1 MTDRHSIRPRVVG
14 RRALL
19 VAVAG
24 GLLVAPRAVAV
35 AQSTPAAGSAPAL
48 PEPGPLPTVAPRDG
62 GPLPVVT
69 TIGILADMVRHVGGE
84 RVAVDSLLP
93 ANVDPHEF
101 EPTPQ
106 DVVKAEAAKLIVQH
120 GLGLDHWAE
129 VIIASA
135 DSGAPVVTA
144 TDGIATLTAGG
155 GGAPDPHVWF
165 DPRRAKVMI
174 ENIAKGL
181 AAADPAGEAAY
192 RTRSDAYQAE
202 LAALDTAIAAAIET
216 IPPERRKLVTSHD
229 ALAYYADRYGLTI
242 VGTVIPGLDTS
253 AEPSASELAKLVAA
267 VSAQHVP
274 AIFAENTTSPAL
286 SERVAAEAGVHVVD
300 TLYTDSLGPAGS
312 GADTY
317 LGLLRTDT
325 EIIVGALR

>member
-1 MTDRHSIRPRVVG
+1 MTDRHSDRPAAIG

-19 VAVAG
+19 AAAAGILLAVRRTGA
-24 GLLVAPRAVAV
+24 A
-35 AQSTPAAGSAPAL
+35 AQSTPTAVSAPTL

-106 DVVKAEAAKLIVQH
+106 DVVRAESAKLIVQH

-144 TDGIATLTAGG
+144 TDGIATLSAGQG
-155 GGAPDPHVWF
+155 GVPDPHVWF

-174 ENIAKGL
+174 ENIANGL
-181 AAADPAGEAAY
+181 IAADPAGEAAY
-192 RTRSDAYQAE
+192 RARSDAYQAE
-202 LAALDTAIAAAIET
+202 LAALDTAIAAAVDT
-216 IPPERRKLVTSHD
+216 IPPARRKLVTSHD
-229 ALAYYADRYGLTI
+229 ALGYYADRYGLTI

-253 AEPSASELAKLVAA
+253 AEPSAAELTKLIATIKE
-267 VSAQHVP
+267 QQVP

-286 SERVAAEAGVHVVD
+286 SERLAAEAGVRVVD

>member
-1 MTDRHSIRPRVVG
+1 MTDRHPDRPRAVG

-19 VAVAG
+19 VAVTVS
-24 GLLVAPRAVAV
+24 LLAVPRAVAV
-35 AQSTPAAGSAPAL
+35 AQSTPAAGGGPDL

-106 DVVKAEAAKLIVQH
+106 DVVKAESAKLIVQH

-144 TDGIATLTAGG
+144 TDGIATLTAGQD
-155 GGAPDPHVWF
+155 GAPDPHVWF

-174 ENIAKGL
+174 ENITKGL
-181 AAADPAGEAAY
+181 VAADPAGETAY

-202 LAALDTAIAAAIET
+202 LAALDAAIAAAVAT
-216 IPPERRKLVTSHD
+216 IPPGRRKLVTSHD

-253 AEPSASELAKLVAA
+253 AEPSASELAKLVAEIQ
-267 VSAQHVP
+267 AQHVP

>member
-1 MTDRHSIRPRVVG
+1 MTDRHPDRPRAVG

-19 VAVAG
+19 VAVTVS
-24 GLLVAPRAVAV
+24 LLAVPRAVAV
-35 AQSTPAAGSAPAL
+35 AQSTPAAGGGPDL

-69 TIGILADMVRHVGGE
+69 TIGILADMVRHVGGG

-106 DVVKAEAAKLIVQH
+106 DVVKAESAKLIVQH

-144 TDGIATLTAGG
+144 TDGIATLTAGQD
-155 GGAPDPHVWF
+155 GAPDPHVWF

-174 ENIAKGL
+174 ENITKGL
-181 AAADPAGEAAY
+181 VAADPAGETAY

-202 LAALDTAIAAAIET
+202 LAALDAAIAAAVAT
-216 IPPERRKLVTSHD
+216 IPPGRRKLVTSHD
-229 ALAYYADRYGLTI
+229 SLGYYADRYGLTI

-253 AEPSASELAKLVAA
+253 AEPSASELFKLFGDLQAL
-267 VSAQHVP
+267 HFP
-274 AIFAENTTSPAL
+274 AT
-286 SERVAAEAGVHVVD
+286 
-300 TLYTDSLGPAGS
+300 
-312 GADTY
+312 
-317 LGLLRTDT
+317 
-325 EIIVGALR
+325 

>member
-1 MTDRHSIRPRVVG
+1 MTDRHPDRPRAVG

-19 VAVAG
+19 VAVTVS
-24 GLLVAPRAVAV
+24 LLAVPRAVAV
-35 AQSTPAAGSAPAL
+35 AQSTPAAGGGPDL

-106 DVVKAEAAKLIVQH
+106 DVVKAESAKLIVQH

-144 TDGIATLTAGG
+144 TDGIATLTAGQD
-155 GGAPDPHVWF
+155 GAPDPHVWF

-174 ENIAKGL
+174 ENITKGL
-181 AAADPAGEAAY
+181 VAADPAGETAY

-202 LAALDTAIAAAIET
+202 LAALDAAIAAAVAT
-216 IPPERRKLVTSHD
+216 IPPGRRKLVTSHD
-229 ALAYYADRYGLTI
+229 SLGYYADRYGLTI

-253 AEPSASELAKLVAA
+253 AEPSASELAKLVAEIQ
-267 VSAQHVP
+267 AQHVP

-286 SERVAAEAGVHVVD
+286 SERVASEAGVRVVD